1 MIATE
6 THTTSIAPASLLV
19 QQELAEDRQFHPN
32 LGGIT
37 RGGMANHYPMTVLS
51 LRGLGATDEEV
62 LRFKQSWPRHRAR
75 FTELGLVELP
85 EVTTAN
91 WAKYLGQSGQVLS
104 FRRVFETFLSQT
116 DPDQV
121 IAQVLDVLK
130 NGLPMGLFHPLIRL
144 SFARLQ
150 GDTGMIAD
158 ALAYMAI
165 RFVDL
170 YGSELRAMPSGISPA
185 AVWRGLSQAGLA
197 VKAPGGSIRICEQ
210 LCADPHLQKELAGLD
225 GADPGQQQALCR
237 LALRLYLFAPAL
249 STLHAVTA
257 AQALADLTE
266 HGLQA
271 GLSAAN
277 YADLWQRYGI
287 WLTGLYLEKG
297 APAQL
302 PELDSLAAEALKE
315 TSWESLAVQ
324 ARAIPEVHL
333 IKMTFSCQWLDQH
346 QGSDGLYK
354 QAVVNM
360 LHEKSAH
367 PRQGRGLTPTAL

>member
-1 MIATE
+1 MLATE
-6 THTTSIAPASLLV
+6 THTTSIPPVSSLV

-51 LRGLGATDEEV
+51 LQGLGATDAEV

-75 FTELGLVELP
+75 FTDLGLVDLP
-85 EVTTAN
+85 EVSPAN
-91 WAKYLGQSGQVLS
+91 WAEYLGQSGRVLS
-104 FRRVFETFLSQT
+104 FRRVFETLLDQAE
-116 DPDQV
+116 PDQV
-121 IAQVLDVLK
+121 IAQVLSQMK

-165 RFVDL
+165 RYVDL
-170 YGSELRAMPSGISPA
+170 YGPALVSQPSETSLA
-185 AVWRGLSQAGLA
+185 AVWRQLSQAGLA

-210 LCADPHLQKELAGLD
+210 LCADPLLQKELAGLD
-225 GADPGQQQALCR
+225 GADPAQQRALCR

-266 HGLQA
+266 HGLRA
-271 GLSAAN
+271 GLAPSH
-277 YADLWQRYGI
+277 YADLWLRYGI

-297 APAQL
+297 APGQL
-302 PELDSLAAEALKE
+302 PELDPVAAEALKDV
-315 TSWESLAVQ
+315 SWESLAAQ

-333 IKMTFSCQWLDQH
+333 IKMSFSCQWLDH
-346 QGSDGLYK
+346 YLGSDGLCK

-360 LHEKSAH
+360 LREKNAH
-367 PRQGRGLTPTAL
+367 PRQGAGLIPAAL